1 MAEEKDVAE
10 LREKVARAA
19 QLLLFRRHM
28 QPGVKAWELKRD
40 LGRNYLEVIKVLD
53 GELGKLGL
61 TVKKVGEGEEGSE
74 SDRYFV
80 TMRGHPSVSE
90 ARTFGWRID
99 DMAILTV
106 ALSYILSKRGKAPLK
121 EVERV
126 LEEKFPRWRVE
137 QDIDRFIR
145 SGYLEE
151 DDEGVLYVGWRT
163 RAEVDQKALLG
174 LLLGREK
181 VGEEKVGPEG
191 KGSEVTEKEHET
203 EENVF

>member
-1 MAEEKDVAE
+1 VAEEKDIAD

-53 GELGKLGL
+53 VELGKLGL
-61 TVKKVGEGEEGSE
+61 TVKKVEGGEEGSD

-80 TMRGHPSVSE
+80 TMRGHPAVSE

-99 DMAILTV
+99 DMAILSV
-106 ALSYILSKRGKAPLK
+106 VLSYILSKQGKAPLK

-126 LEEKFPRWRVE
+126 LEEKFPRWKVE

-145 SGYLEE
+145 RGYLEE
-151 DDEGVLYVGWRT
+151 DDEGVLFIGWRT

-181 VGEEKVGPEG
+181 VVEENAKPEG
-191 KGSEVTEKEHET
+191 SPEVGENKNET
-203 EENVF
+203 EEDVQ

>member
-1 MAEEKDVAE
+1 VAEEKDIAD

-53 GELGKLGL
+53 VELGKLGL
-61 TVKKVGEGEEGSE
+61 TVKKVEGGEEGSD

-80 TMRGHPSVSE
+80 TMRGHPAVSE

-99 DMAILTV
+99 DMAILSV
-106 ALSYILSKRGKAPLK
+106 VLSYILSKQGKAPLK

-126 LEEKFPRWRVE
+126 LEEKFPRWKVE
-137 QDIDRFIR
+137 QDVDRFIR
-145 SGYLEE
+145 RGYLEE
-151 DDEGVLYVGWRT
+151 DDEGVLYIGWRT

-181 VGEEKVGPEG
+181 VAEEKAKPEG
-191 KGSEVTEKEHET
+191 SPEAGGNENET
-203 EENVF
+203 EENVQ

>member
-53 GELGKLGL
+53 VELGKLGL
-61 TVKKVGEGEEGSE
+61 TVKKVEGGEEGSD

-80 TMRGHPSVSE
+80 TMRGHPAVSE

-99 DMAILTV
+99 DMAILSV
-106 ALSYILSKRGKAPLK
+106 VLSYILSKQGKAPLK

-126 LEEKFPRWRVE
+126 LEEKFPRWKVE

-145 SGYLEE
+145 RGYLEE
-151 DDEGVLYVGWRT
+151 NDEGVLYIGWRT

-181 VGEEKVGPEG
+181 VAEEKVKPEG
-191 KGSEVTEKEHET
+191 SPEVGENEHKA
-203 EENVF
+203 EEDVQ

>member
-1 MAEEKDVAE
+1 MAEEKDVVE

-19 QLLLFRRHM
+19 QLLLYRRHM

-40 LGRNYLEVIKVLD
+40 LGRNYPEVLKVLE

-61 TVKKVGEGEEGSE
+61 TIKKVSEGEEGSE

-80 TMRGHPSVSE
+80 TMRGHPKVSE
-90 ARTFGWRID
+90 ARTFGWRVD

-106 ALSYILSKRGKAPLK
+106 ALSHILSKRGKAPLK
-121 EVERV
+121 EIERV
-126 LEEKFPRWRVE
+126 LGEKFPRWKVE

-145 SGYLEE
+145 RGYLEE
-151 DDEGVLYVGWRT
+151 DDEGMLYVGWRT

-181 VGEEKVGPEG
+181 
-191 KGSEVTEKEHET
+191 GSEKQEKEARG
-203 EENVF
+203 NAAI

>member
-40 LGRNYLEVIKVLD
+40 LGRNYLEIIKVLD
-53 GELGKLGL
+53 VELGKLGL
-61 TVKKVGEGEEGSE
+61 TVKKVEGGEEGSD

-80 TMRGHPSVSE
+80 TMRGHPAVSE

-99 DMAILTV
+99 DMAILSV
-106 ALSYILSKRGKAPLK
+106 VLSYILSKQGKAPLK

-126 LEEKFPRWRVE
+126 LEEKFPRWKVE

-145 SGYLEE
+145 RGYLEE
-151 DDEGVLYVGWRT
+151 DDEGVLYIGWRT

-181 VGEEKVGPEG
+181 VAEEKAKPEG
-191 KGSEVTEKEHET
+191 SPEVSENEHET
-203 EENVF
+203 GENVQ

>member
-1 MAEEKDVAE
+1 MAEEKDVAD
-10 LREKVARAA
+10 LREKVSRAA

-40 LGRNYLEVIKVLD
+40 LGRNYLEVVKVLD
-53 GELGKLGL
+53 VELGKLGL
-61 TVKKVGEGEEGSE
+61 TVKKVEGGEEGSD

-80 TMRGHPSVSE
+80 TMRGHPAVSE

-99 DMAILTV
+99 DMAILSV
-106 ALSYILSKRGKAPLK
+106 VLSYILSKQGKAPLK

-126 LEEKFPRWRVE
+126 LEEKFPRWKVE
-137 QDIDRFIR
+137 QDVDRFIR
-145 SGYLEE
+145 RGYLEE
-151 DDEGVLYVGWRT
+151 DDEGVLYIGWRT

-181 VGEEKVGPEG
+181 VTEEKAKPE
-191 KGSEVTEKEHET
+191 
-203 EENVF
+203 EESS

>member
-61 TVKKVGEGEEGSE
+61 TVKKVEVGEEGSD

-80 TMRGHPSVSE
+80 TMRGHPTVSE

-99 DMAILTV
+99 DMAILSV
-106 ALSYILSKRGKAPLK
+106 VLSYILSKQGKAPLK

-126 LEEKFPRWRVE
+126 LEEKFPRWKVE

-145 SGYLEE
+145 RGYLEE

-181 VGEEKVGPEG
+181 VAEEKTKPEG
-191 KGSEVTEKEHET
+191 SPEVGENEREA
-203 EENVF
+203 EENVQ

>member
-145 SGYLEE
+145 RGYLEE

-181 VGEEKVGPEG
+181 VGEEKQGKEEEGLAPE
-191 KGSEVTEKEHET
+191 
-203 EENVF
+203 

>member
-1 MAEEKDVAE
+1 MAEEKDIAD

-53 GELGKLGL
+53 AELGKLGL
-61 TVKKVGEGEEGSE
+61 TVKKVEGGEEGSD

-80 TMRGHPSVSE
+80 TMRGHPAVSE

-99 DMAILTV
+99 DMAILSV
-106 ALSYILSKRGKAPLK
+106 VLSYILSKQGKAPLK

-126 LEEKFPRWRVE
+126 LEEKFPRWKVE
-137 QDIDRFIR
+137 QDVDRFIR
-145 SGYLEE
+145 RGYLEE
-151 DDEGVLYVGWRT
+151 DDEGVLYIGWRT

-181 VGEEKVGPEG
+181 AAEEKT
-191 KGSEVTEKEHET
+191 KSDGSS
-203 EENVF
+203 F

>member
-28 QPGVKAWELKRD
+28 QPGVKEWELKRD
-40 LGRNYLEVIKVLD
+40 LGRNYLEIIKVLD

-61 TVKKVGEGEEGSE
+61 MVKKVEEGGEGSE
-74 SDRYFV
+74 ADRYFV
-80 TMRGHPSVSE
+80 TMRGHPAVSE

-106 ALSYILSKRGKAPLK
+106 VLSYILSKRGKAPLK

-145 SGYLEE
+145 RGYLAE
-151 DDEGVLYVGWRT
+151 DDEGVIYIGWRT

-181 VGEEKVGPEG
+181 VGEEKVKPEG
-191 KGSEVTEKEHET
+191 ESEVTDKEHES
-203 EENVF
+203 EENMQ

>member
-10 LREKVARAA
+10 LRGKVARAA

-53 GELGKLGL
+53 VELGKLGL
-61 TVKKVGEGEEGSE
+61 TVKKVEGGEEGSD

-80 TMRGHPSVSE
+80 TMRGHPAVSE

-99 DMAILTV
+99 DMAILSV
-106 ALSYILSKRGKAPLK
+106 VLSYILSKQGKAPLK

-126 LEEKFPRWRVE
+126 LEEKFPRWKVE

-145 SGYLEE
+145 RGYLEE
-151 DDEGVLYVGWRT
+151 DDEGVLYIGWRT

-181 VGEEKVGPEG
+181 VAEEKAKPEG
-191 KGSEVTEKEHET
+191 SPEVSENEHEA
-203 EENVF
+203 EENVQ

>member
-40 LGRNYLEVIKVLD
+40 LGRNYLEVIKVLE

-145 SGYLEE
+145 RGYLEE

-181 VGEEKVGPEG
+181 VSEEKVKPEG
-191 KGSEVTEKEHET
+191 EESEVAREGT
-203 EENVF
+203 

>member
-28 QPGVKAWELKRD
+28 QPGLKAWELKRD

-53 GELGKLGL
+53 VELGKLGL
-61 TVKKVGEGEEGSE
+61 TVKRVEGGEEGSD
-74 SDRYFV
+74 SGRYFV
-80 TMRGHPSVSE
+80 TMRGHPAVSE

-99 DMAILTV
+99 DMAILSV
-106 ALSYILSKRGKAPLK
+106 VLSYILSKQGKAPLK

-126 LEEKFPRWRVE
+126 LEEKFPRWKVE
-137 QDIDRFIR
+137 QDVDRFIR
-145 SGYLEE
+145 RGYLEE
-151 DDEGVLYVGWRT
+151 DDEGVLYIGWRT

-174 LLLGREK
+174 VLLGREK
-181 VGEEKVGPEG
+181 VAEEKAKPQGSPGVGENENEAEG
-191 KGSEVTEKEHET
+191 
-203 EENVF
+203 NVQ

>member
-145 SGYLEE
+145 RGYLEE

-181 VGEEKVGPEG
+181 VGEEKQSKEDEG
-191 KGSEVTEKEHET
+191 RPQG
-203 EENVF
+203 

>member
-1 MAEEKDVAE
+1 MAEEKDIVE

-40 LGRNYLEVIKVLD
+40 LGRNYLEVIKVLE

-61 TVKKVGEGEEGSE
+61 TVKKVEEGEEGSE

-80 TMRGHPSVSE
+80 TMRGHPAVSE

-145 SGYLEE
+145 RGYLAE
-151 DDEGVLYVGWRT
+151 DDEGTLYVGWRT

-181 VGEEKVGPEG
+181 VSEEKVRPE
-191 KGSEVTEKEHET
+191 SESGVTEEEHEA
-203 EENVF
+203 EEDAQ

>member
-1 MAEEKDVAE
+1 MAEEKDVAD

-53 GELGKLGL
+53 VELGKLGL
-61 TVKKVGEGEEGSE
+61 TVKKVEGGEEDSD

-80 TMRGHPSVSE
+80 TMRGHPAVSE

-99 DMAILTV
+99 DMAILSV
-106 ALSYILSKRGKAPLK
+106 VLSYILSKQGKAPLK

-126 LEEKFPRWRVE
+126 LEEKFPRWKVE
-137 QDIDRFIR
+137 QDVDRFIR
-145 SGYLEE
+145 RGYLEE
-151 DDEGVLYVGWRT
+151 DDEGVLYIGWRT

-181 VGEEKVGPEG
+181 VAEEKAKSEGSPEAG
-191 KGSEVTEKEHET
+191 GNENEA
-203 EENVF
+203 EENVQ

>member
-53 GELGKLGL
+53 VELGKLGL
-61 TVKKVGEGEEGSE
+61 TVKKVEGGEEGSD

-80 TMRGHPSVSE
+80 TMRGHPAVSE

-99 DMAILTV
+99 DMAILSV
-106 ALSYILSKRGKAPLK
+106 VLSYILSKQGKAPLK
-121 EVERV
+121 EVERI
-126 LEEKFPRWRVE
+126 LEEKFPRWKVE
-137 QDIDRFIR
+137 QDVDRFIR
-145 SGYLEE
+145 RGYLEE
-151 DDEGVLYVGWRT
+151 DDEGVLFIGWRT

-181 VGEEKVGPEG
+181 VAEEKAKPEVGPEVG
-191 KGSEVTEKEHET
+191 ENERKA
-203 EENVF
+203 EENVQ

>member
-1 MAEEKDVAE
+1 MAEEKDLVE

-19 QLLLFRRHM
+19 QLLLYRRHM
-28 QPGVKAWELKRD
+28 QPGVKGWELKRD
-40 LGRNYLEVIKVLD
+40 LGRNYPEVLKVLE

-61 TVKKVGEGEEGSE
+61 TIKKVSEGEEGSE

-80 TMRGHPSVSE
+80 TMRGHPKVSE

-106 ALSYILSKRGKAPLK
+106 ALSHILSKRGKAPLK
-121 EVERV
+121 EIERV
-126 LEEKFPRWRVE
+126 LGEKFPRWKVE

-145 SGYLEE
+145 RGYLEE
-151 DDEGVLYVGWRT
+151 DDEGMLYVGWRT

-181 VGEEKVGPEG
+181 GDEKQEA
-191 KGSEVTEKEHET
+191 
-203 EENVF
+203 

>member
-1 MAEEKDVAE
+1 MVEEKDIVE

-19 QLLLFRRHM
+19 QLLLYRRHM
-28 QPGVKAWELKRD
+28 RPGVKAWELKRD
-40 LGRNYLEVIKVLD
+40 LGRNYPEVLKVLD
-53 GELGKLGL
+53 GELQKLGL
-61 TVKKVGEGEEGSE
+61 TVKKVSEEEGSE
-74 SDRYFV
+74 SARYFV
-80 TMRGHPSVSE
+80 TMRGHPSVSG

-106 ALSYILSKRGKAPLK
+106 ALSHILSKRGKAPLK

-126 LEEKFPRWRVE
+126 LGEKFPRWRVE

-145 SGYLEE
+145 RGYLEE

-181 VGEEKVGPEG
+181 EGEE
-191 KGSEVTEKEHET
+191 SERQAPK
-203 EENVF
+203 

>member
-1 MAEEKDVAE
+1 MAEEKDVVE

-19 QLLLFRRHM
+19 QLLLYRRHM
-28 QPGVKAWELKRD
+28 QPGVKAWEIKRE
-40 LGRNYLEVIKVLD
+40 LGRNYPEVLKVLD

-61 TVKKVGEGEEGSE
+61 TIKKVSEGEEGSE

-80 TMRGHPSVSE
+80 TMRGHPKVSE

-99 DMAILTV
+99 DMAVLTV
-106 ALSYILSKRGKAPLK
+106 ALSHILSKRGKAPLK
-121 EVERV
+121 EIERV
-126 LEEKFPRWRVE
+126 LGEKFPRWKVE

-145 SGYLEE
+145 RGYLEE
-151 DDEGVLYVGWRT
+151 DDEGMLYVGWRT

-181 VGEEKVGPEG
+181 AGEKPGKEDEGRGPE
-191 KGSEVTEKEHET
+191 
-203 EENVF
+203 

>member
-53 GELGKLGL
+53 VELGKLGL
-61 TVKKVGEGEEGSE
+61 TVKKVEGGEEGSD

-80 TMRGHPSVSE
+80 TMRGHPAVSE

-99 DMAILTV
+99 DMAILSV
-106 ALSYILSKRGKAPLK
+106 ALSYILSKQGKAPLK

-126 LEEKFPRWRVE
+126 LEEKFPRWKAE

-145 SGYLEE
+145 RGYLEE
-151 DDEGVLYVGWRT
+151 DDEGVLYIGWRT

-181 VGEEKVGPEG
+181 VAEEKAKPEG
-191 KGSEVTEKEHET
+191 NPEVGKNEREA
-203 EENVF
+203 EENAQ

>member
-1 MAEEKDVAE
+1 MAEEKDIIE

-40 LGRNYLEVIKVLD
+40 IGRNYLEVIKVLD
-53 GELGKLGL
+53 GELEKLGL
-61 TVKKVGEGEEGSE
+61 TVKKVEEGEEGSE
-74 SDRYFV
+74 SDRYFI
-80 TMRGHPSVSE
+80 TMRGHPAVSE

-145 SGYLEE
+145 RGYLAE
-151 DDEGVLYVGWRT
+151 DDEGTLYVGWRT

-181 VGEEKVGPEG
+181 VSEEKVRPESGP
-191 KGSEVTEKEHET
+191 EVTEEGHEA
-203 EENVF
+203 EENMQ

>member
-1 MAEEKDVAE
+1 MAEEKDVVE

-19 QLLLFRRHM
+19 QLLLYRRHM

-40 LGRNYLEVIKVLD
+40 LGRNYPEVLKVLE

-61 TVKKVGEGEEGSE
+61 TIKKVSEGEEGSE

-80 TMRGHPSVSE
+80 TMRGHPKVSE

-121 EVERV
+121 EIERV
-126 LEEKFPRWRVE
+126 LGEKFPRWKVE

-145 SGYLEE
+145 RGYLEE
-151 DDEGVLYVGWRT
+151 DDEGMLYVGWRT

-181 VGEEKVGPEG
+181 EGEESQGRAQN
-191 KGSEVTEKEHET
+191 SR
-203 EENVF
+203 

>member
-1 MAEEKDVAE
+1 VAEGKDVAE

-145 SGYLEE
+145 RGYLEE

-181 VGEEKVGPEG
+181 VGEEKVKPEG
-191 KGSEVTEKEHET
+191 GSEVTDKEHES
-203 EENVF
+203 EENV

>member
-40 LGRNYLEVIKVLD
+40 LGRNYLEVIKLLED
-53 GELGKLGL
+53 ELGKLGL
-61 TVKKVGEGEEGSE
+61 TVKKVEGGEEGSD

-80 TMRGHPSVSE
+80 TMRGHPAVSE

-99 DMAILTV
+99 DMAILSV
-106 ALSYILSKRGKAPLK
+106 VLSYILSKQGKAPLK

-126 LEEKFPRWRVE
+126 LEEKFPRWKVE
-137 QDIDRFIR
+137 QDVDRFIR
-145 SGYLEE
+145 RGYLEE
-151 DDEGVLYVGWRT
+151 DDEGVLYIGWRT

-181 VGEEKVGPEG
+181 VAEEKAKAEASPEVGE
-191 KGSEVTEKEHET
+191 SEDES
-203 EENVF
+203 EENVK